1 MYGSKSDVNLKQ
13 SPKINSNGDNK
24 MGKIAEEVIVKN
36 FSDILKATEGII
48 KEDEI
53 RTVALE
59 AIVDTGAAF
68 LCLPPE
74 VIAELD
80 LMHSHSRDI
89 ITANGKVKRG
99 VFAGAVISIKGRETQ
114 MSVMEN
120 DETTPPLI
128 GYLVLEDLD
137 LVADTKSQK
146 LIPNP
151 EHDGKW
157 ITDLL

>member
-1 MYGSKSDVNLKQ
+1 L
-13 SPKINSNGDNK
+13 
-24 MGKIAEEVIVKN
+24 GKIIEKVIIKNYIDIVKA
-36 FSDILKATEGII
+36 SEGLIR
-48 KEDEI
+48 DNEI
-53 RTVALE
+53 RITEVE

-68 LCLPPE
+68 LCLPPA
-74 VIAELD
+74 VIAKLS
-80 LMHSHSRDI
+80 LLYSHSRRI
-89 ITANGKVKRG
+89 ITANGEVSRR
-99 VFAGAVISIKGRETQ
+99 VFSGAVIIIQGRETQ

-137 LVADTKSQK
+137 LVPDTKSQK

>member
-1 MYGSKSDVNLKQ
+1 
-13 SPKINSNGDNK
+13 
-24 MGKIAEEVIVKN
+24 MGKITEKVIVKN
-36 FSDILKATEGII
+36 FGDILMVSKGML
-48 KEDEI
+48 KDDEI
-53 RTVALE
+53 RIVE
-59 AIVDTGAAF
+59 VQAIVDTGAAF

-74 VIAELD
+74 IIAELG
-80 LMHSHSRDI
+80 LMYSQSRRI
-89 ITANGKVKRG
+89 ITANGEVKRNI
-99 VFAGAVISIKGRETQ
+99 FAGASITIQGRETQ

-120 DETTPPLI
+120 DKTTPPLI

-137 LVADTKSQK
+137 LVPDTKSQK